1 MSNYFLKRS
10 ANWTNLFD
18 TETGFIRPKDKDGN
32 WISPFDPYHTPGFTE
47 GNAFNYTWFVPHTP
61 EKLIALM
68 GRDRFVSRLDSA
80 MQKSSFANFNA
91 SGDDFANYP
100 INHGNETSMEVAY
113 LFNWAGAPHLTQ
125 KWVRAIQEQYYGT
138 TPYDAYP
145 GDEDLGQMSSW
156 FVMSAIGLFQM
167 DGGCSQTPVYELG
180 SPRYPK
186 ITLNLGN
193 KYGRGK
199 RFVIEARNASKE
211 NKYIRSMYLN
221 GKKVKGFKIHQKDV
235 LKGGKLVLEMGK

>member
-1 MSNYFLKRS
+1 
-10 ANWTNLFD
+10 
-18 TETGFIRPKDKDGN
+18 
-32 WISPFDPYHTPGFTE
+32 
-47 GNAFNYTWFVPHTP
+47 
-61 EKLIALM
+61 
-68 GRDRFVSRLDSA
+68 
-80 MQKSSFANFNA
+80 
-91 SGDDFANYP
+91 
-100 INHGNETSMEVAY
+100 MEVAY

-221 GKKVKGFKIHQKDV
+221 GKKGKGIQNSPERRAEGWKTCIGNGEVRFLRQNRLLTFINF
-235 LKGGKLVLEMGK
+235 

>member
-1 MSNYFLKRS
+1 M
-10 ANWTNLFD
+10 
-18 TETGFIRPKDKDGN
+18 
-32 WISPFDPYHTPGFTE
+32 
-47 GNAFNYTWFVPHTP
+47 
-61 EKLIALM
+61 
-68 GRDRFVSRLDSA
+68 
-80 MQKSSFANFNA
+80 
-91 SGDDFANYP
+91 
-100 INHGNETSMEVAY
+100 
-113 LFNWAGAPHLTQ
+113 
-125 KWVRAIQEQYYGT
+125 VRAIQEQYYGT

-180 SPRYPK
+180 SPCYPK